1 MAKNDRTP
9 QATPPEAV
17 ISIIGVGMMLTGDCE
32 TDGALRIEGTV
43 KGNVR
48 AGKSVVI
55 GKDGLVDGNIF
66 TQDAIISGSVLG
78 SVHAQSRL
86 ELQPTSQI
94 SGEIQARRLQ
104 LEEGAS
110 VEGQLS
116 VGEAP
121 PASRPEVTT
130 RPDAKDGPGS
140 VPAQSGKPN
149 PSTQGDPGQ
158 AAAAPPQGGVHPGNQ
173 PPPRPQT

>member
-1 MAKNDRTP
+1 MPDSRRSWLGEPDGLALGEIDGEP
-9 QATPPEAV
+9 LGIDVLGELL
-17 ISIIGVGMMLTGDCE
+17 GLTLG
-32 TDGALRIEGTV
+32 L
-43 KGNVR
+43 
-48 AGKSVVI
+48 
-55 GKDGLVDGNIF
+55 KDGLVDGNIF

-121 PASRPEVTT
+121 PASRPEATT
-130 RPDAKDGPGS
+130 RPDAKDGPGR